1 MALLRQMDP
10 ERHNKLEN
18 LVAKTYFDPREAYA
32 EGGSKEKR
40 RAAIAQVLIFF
51 NFKKFFE
58 GFFKYLFLHY
68 FSHRHFSE
76 QF

>member
-10 ERHNKLEN
+10 ERHTKLEN

-40 RAAIAQVLIFF
+40 RTVIAQVFSKEKFLGVLKWVIFSSGSPF
-51 NFKKFFE
+51 
-58 GFFKYLFLHY
+58 
-68 FSHRHFSE
+68 
-76 QF
+76 

>member
-10 ERHNKLEN
+10 ERHTKLEN

-40 RAAIAQVLIFF
+40 RTAIAQVCFL
-51 NFKKFFE
+51 KKISF
-58 GFFKYLFLHY
+58 
-68 FSHRHFSE
+68 
-76 QF
+76 